1 MKHRTNFLSV
11 LSHRAIK
18 NIVWVQAK
26 LSDDRGQGM
35 VEYGLI
41 IALIAVVLIG
51 ALTLLGGGL
60 GNVFKSIT
68 TQV

>member
-1 MKHRTNFLSV
+1 MKPWKNFLSMLSNRAVKDV
-11 LSHRAIK
+11 L
-18 NIVWVQAK
+18 WVQSK
-26 LSDDRGQGM
+26 FSDDRGQGM

>member
-1 MKHRTNFLSV
+1 MKPWNNFLSSV
-11 LSHRAIK
+11 SDHAI
-18 NIVWVQAK
+18 NSVAWVQAK
-26 LSDDRGQGM
+26 FSDDRGQGM